1 MLGFRKSNVARDG
14 QASGKMQFSEKWL
27 REWVDPALD
36 TEAFG
41 HQLTM
46 AGLEVDAIEPVAAAF
61 TSVLV
66 GEVLEVM
73 PHPDADK
80 LRVTKVNAGG
90 EILQIVCGAANVRTG
105 LRVPV
110 AIVGAELPDGLKIKQ
125 AKLRGVESSAMLCS
139 AAELGLVATADGL
152 MELPVDAP
160 VGKNIRDY
168 LQLDD
173 HVIELGITPN
183 RGDCLSL
190 RGLAREAGVLNKLPV
205 QEPQFATV
213 PAMHDETLA
222 VTLQAADACPNY
234 AGRVVRGVNAR
245 AVTPLWMV
253 EKLRRSG
260 IRSISAVV
268 DITNYVLLE
277 LGQPMHA
284 FDKAKLSG
292 GIVVRQA
299 REGES
304 LELLDGQ
311 TVKLRA
317 DTLVIAD
324 ADKALAMA
332 GIMGGQGS
340 AVNDD
345 TRDIF
350 LESAFFAPLAVAGKA
365 RSYGLHTDSS
375 HRFERGVD
383 FALQVQA
390 IERATGLVL
399 AICGGEPG
407 PVTVTTAAEHLP
419 QREPITLRAARIRQL
434 LGIELPA
441 VEVED
446 ILGRLG
452 LRVEKAAAGWQV
464 TPPSWRFDISIEVDL
479 IEELARIHGYDN
491 FPSSVPQA
499 ALRLSAQSET
509 KPGEGRIKRLLV
521 DLGWQEAIT
530 MSFVEPGLLAKFDP
544 VANPLALANPISADL
559 SVMRTTLW
567 PGLVRALQYN
577 QNRQQDRVR
586 LFETGLRFIPGK
598 DGLVQQRMLA
608 GVACGTVA
616 PELWSHSKKSIDF
629 FDIKGN
635 IETLFA
641 LLGAS
646 DRVAYKVA
654 EHPALHPGQT
664 AEIVTEEDQLGWMGR
679 LHPRLQEELGLTG
692 PVYLFE
698 ICLESVPVGH
708 LPVASELS
716 RFPEVRRDLALLADR
731 DVPASAVLEVARSAA
746 GGQLRDCRLFDVYA
760 GQGMAKGK
768 RSLAIGLVWQHLE
781 RTLQEEEVQV
791 WVDAALAQLKAQLGV
806 TLRD

>member
-1 MLGFRKSNVARDG
+1 
-14 QASGKMQFSEKWL
+14 MQFSEKWL

-46 AGLEVDAIEPVAAAF
+46 AGLEVDAIAPVAAAF
-61 TSVLV
+61 TNVLV
-66 GEVLEVM
+66 GEVLEVV

-80 LRVTKVNAGG
+80 LRVTKVSTGS
-90 EILQIVCGAANVRTG
+90 ETLQIVCGAANVRPG

-110 AIVGAELPDGLKIKQ
+110 ATVGAELPGGLKIKQ
-125 AKLRGVESSAMLCS
+125 AKLRGVESSGMLCS
-139 AAELGLVATADGL
+139 EEELGLAATADGL
-152 MELPVDAP
+152 MELPADAP
-160 VGKNIRDY
+160 VGQSIREY

-173 HVIELGITPN
+173 HIIELGITPN

-190 RGLAREAGVLNKLPV
+190 RGLAREAGVLSRLPV
-205 QEPQFATV
+205 RAPQIAAV
-213 PAMHDETLA
+213 PVVHDETLA
-222 VTLQAADACPNY
+222 VTLQAAEACPSY
-234 AGRVVRGVNAR
+234 AGRVIRGVNPQA
-245 AVTPLWMV
+245 ATPLWMV

-268 DITNYVLLE
+268 DVTNYVLVE

-311 TVKLRA
+311 TVTLRA

-324 ADKALAMA
+324 SEKALAMA
-332 GIMGGQGS
+332 GIMGGQGT
-340 AVNDD
+340 AVGDD

-383 FALQVQA
+383 FALQVEA
-390 IERATGLVL
+390 IERATGLIL
-399 AICGGEPG
+399 AICGGQPG
-407 PVTVTTAAEHLP
+407 PVTVATAAGELP
-419 QREPITLRAARIRQL
+419 SRTAIGLRASRIRQL
-434 LGIELPA
+434 LGIELA
-441 VEVED
+441 ASEVED

-452 LRVEKAAAGWQV
+452 LKVEKADAGWKV

-499 ALRLSAQSET
+499 ALRLSPQSET
-509 KPGEGRIKRLLV
+509 RPGEGRLKRLLV

-530 MSFVEPGLLAKFDP
+530 MSFVEPGLLSRFDP
-544 VANPLALANPISADL
+544 ASTPLALANPISADL

-567 PGLVRALQYN
+567 AGLIKALQYN
-577 QNRQQDRVR
+577 QNRQQGRVR
-586 LFETGLRFIPGK
+586 LFETGLRFVPGK
-598 DGLVQQRMLA
+598 DGLVQERMLS
-608 GVACGTVA
+608 GVACGSLA
-616 PELWSHSKKSIDF
+616 QELWSNSKKTLDL

-635 IETLFA
+635 IEALFA

-664 AEIVTEEDQLGWMGR
+664 AEIVTEGRQLGWLGR
-679 LHPRLQEELGLTG
+679 LHPRLQDDLGLTG

-698 ICLESVPVGH
+698 ICLDVLPEGR

-716 RFPEVRRDLALLADR
+716 RFPEVRRDIAVLASR
-731 DVPASAVLEVARSAA
+731 DVPAAELMAVVREAA
-746 GGQLRDCRLFDVYA
+746 GAELRDSRLFDVYE
-760 GQGMAKGK
+760 GQGVADGM
-768 RSLAIGLVWQHLE
+768 RSLAIAMVWQHPE
-781 RTLQEEEVQV
+781 RTLQEEEVQGRV
-791 WVDAALAQLKAQLGV
+791 EAVVALLKTRFGV

>member
-1 MLGFRKSNVARDG
+1 
-14 QASGKMQFSEKWL
+14 MQFSEKWL
-27 REWVDPALD
+27 REWVNPALD

-61 TSVLV
+61 TNVFV
-66 GEVLEVM
+66 GEVLSVV

-80 LRVTKVNAGG
+80 LRVTTVSTGS
-90 EILQIVCGAANVRTG
+90 ETLQIVCGAANVRTG

-110 AIVGAELPDGLKIKQ
+110 ATVGAELPGGLKIKQ
-125 AKLRGVESSAMLCS
+125 AKLRGVESFGMLCS
-139 AAELGLVATADGL
+139 EAELGLAESADGL
-152 MELPVDAP
+152 MELPADAP
-160 VGKNIRDY
+160 VGKNIREY

-173 HVIELGITPN
+173 HLVELGITPN

-190 RGLAREAGVLNKLPV
+190 RGLAREAGVLNRLPV
-205 QEPQFATV
+205 TAPAFDVV
-213 PAMHDETLA
+213 PASHQDVLGVSLE
-222 VTLQAADACPNY
+222 AAEACPNY
-234 AGRVVRGVNAR
+234 AGRLIRGVNAK
-245 AVTPLWMV
+245 AETPLWMT

-260 IRSISAVV
+260 IRSISPIV
-268 DITNYVLLE
+268 DVTNFVLLE

-284 FDKAKLSG
+284 FDKARLSG

-299 REGES
+299 REGEE
-304 LELLDGQ
+304 LALLDGQ

-340 AVNDD
+340 AVADD
-345 TRDIF
+345 TADIF
-350 LESAFFAPLAVAGKA
+350 LESAFFAPLTLAGKA

-383 FALQVQA
+383 FALQVEA
-390 IERATGLVL
+390 IERATGLIL
-399 AICGGEPG
+399 QICGGAAG
-407 PVTVTTAAEHLP
+407 PVSVASAAQHLP
-419 QREPITLRAARIRQL
+419 ARDPITLRASRIRQL

-441 VEVED
+441 SEVED
-446 ILGRLG
+446 ILTRLG
-452 LRVEKAAAGWQV
+452 LKVEWVDGDWRV

-491 FPSSVPQA
+491 FPQAIPQA
-499 ALRLSAQSET
+499 ALRLSPRSET
-509 KPGEGRIKRLLV
+509 LPGEGRLKRLLV

-544 VANPLALANPISADL
+544 LGKPLALANPISADL

-567 PGLVRALQYN
+567 AGLIKAVQYN
-577 QNRQQDRVR
+577 QNRQQPRVR
-586 LFETGLRFIPGK
+586 LFETGLRFVPGK
-598 DGLVQQRMLA
+598 DGLVQERMLA
-608 GVACGTVA
+608 GVACA
-616 PELWSHSKKSIDF
+616 NLLPELWSNSKNTIDF

-635 IETLFA
+635 IESLFA

-646 DRVAYKVA
+646 DRVAYKMA

-664 AEIVTEEDQLGWMGR
+664 AEIVTEGRQLGWVGR
-679 LHPRLQEELGLTG
+679 LHPRLVDDLGLTG

-698 ICLESVPVGH
+698 ICLDA
-708 LPVASELS
+708 LPEGRLPAVQELS
-716 RFPEVRRDLALLADR
+716 RFPEVRRDIAVLADR
-731 DVPASAVLEVARSAA
+731 HLPADAILAAVREVA
-746 GGQLRDCRLFDVYA
+746 GPEMRDCRLFDVYE
-760 GQGMAKGK
+760 GQGVADGK
-768 RSLAIGLVWQHLE
+768 RSLAIGMVWQHPE
-781 RTLQEEEVQV
+781 RTLQEDEVQGRV
-791 WVDAALAQLKAQLGV
+791 EAVVSLLKTRFGV